1 MPLVHFFKAILVLI
15 ILLILQLEIFASVRF
30 FGVMPEIMLGAAVVS
45 GWHGGPIEGAFV
57 GFISGFLIDLY
68 LPTPLGLSALT
79 YALVGYLLGIISEL
93 IAEDVER
100 IVRSVISL
108 VGVVL
113 GLVVFVLFGE
123 LIAEPNLYNK
133 NFGKVLV
140 VGGLYTG
147 AFMPLL
153 HILMEWVFHKTTY
166 KSTQIAISRP
176 QRN

>member
-1 MPLVHFFKAILVLI
+1 M
-15 ILLILQLEIFASVRF
+15 
-30 FGVMPEIMLGAAVVS
+30 
-45 GWHGGPIEGAFV
+45 
-57 GFISGFLIDLY
+57 
-68 LPTPLGLSALT
+68 PTPLGLSALT

-140 VGGLYTG
+140 VGGLYKG

-153 HILMEWVFHKTTY
+153 HILMEWVFHKSTY
-166 KSTQIAISRP
+166 KNTQIAISRP